1 MFFWFALWTF
11 FSQTLGEQIERE
23 EEKAS
28 LVTSQLEEGSKRE
41 LAAALEENGHLV
53 TELNQL
59 RSDLQQQVRTRN

>member
-1 MFFWFALWTF
+1 MLE
-11 FSQTLGEQIERE
+11 EQIERE
-23 EEKAS
+23 KEKAS

-41 LAAALEENGHLV
+41 LAAALEENGHLM